1 MIDFKKFGSDIQVH
15 KLNDEELHNLIRFIK
30 NPASLRNLVQE
41 MDKRNER
48 IFNSKQIKKGD
59 CYFRKE
65 VGQYT
70 KYYRVDE
77 IDDSNLTVSIILMHN
92 DHDIDMYSD
101 IWLNMDFYDEVI
113 TDCESFD
120 VDKFNR
126 LEKMINKLN
135 EDVTEVYEK
144 LFVEYNKMIGNE

>member
-1 MIDFKKFGSDIQVH
+1 MIDFKNLGSDIQIH
-15 KLNDEELHNLIRFIK
+15 NLNDDELYELIQFIK
-30 NPASLRNLVQE
+30 NPTNLRNLVQE

-48 IFNSKQIKKGD
+48 VFNSKQIKKGD
-59 CYFRKE
+59 CFFRKE
-65 VGQYT
+65 VGQYDQ
-70 KYYRVDE
+70 YYRIDE
-77 IDDSNLTVSIILMHN
+77 IDEFNLTVSTILMHD
-92 DHDIDMYSD
+92 DHEIDICSD
-101 IWLNMDFYDEVI
+101 IWLKEDFYNEV

-120 VDKFNR
+120 VDKFNQ

>member
-1 MIDFKKFGSDIQVH
+1 MIDFKKSGSDIQVH
-15 KLNDEELHNLIRFIK
+15 KLNDDELHKLIQFIK

-41 MDKRNER
+41 MDKRDKR
-48 IFNSKQIKKGD
+48 VFNSKQIKKGD

-135 EDVTEVYEK
+135 EDVTEIYEK